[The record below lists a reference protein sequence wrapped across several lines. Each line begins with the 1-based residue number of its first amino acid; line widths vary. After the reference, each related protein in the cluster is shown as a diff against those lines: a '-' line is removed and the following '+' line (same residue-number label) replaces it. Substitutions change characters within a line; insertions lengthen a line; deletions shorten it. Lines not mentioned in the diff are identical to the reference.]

1 VTVTRRRT
9 IGGIVTPAASVSFI
23 RPEFDDFLY
32 APVGMERDEMPLTVL
47 SVLARLDLDPWK
59 EAAELSDL
67 PRDSATQRLASLIAR
82 LPGGPWTQTEARGI
96 AYRLIDLLPRRG
108 NPSVPLIEKAH
119 GIPRMAG
126 SPAAK
131 MLICAALAGIALISL
146 ARCEPSSGA
155 DVVVSQTIE
164 TYLIARIGSFRS

>member
-1 VTVTRRRT
+1 M
-9 IGGIVTPAASVSFI
+9 TPAASVSFC

-82 LPGGPWTQTEARGI
+82 LPGGRWTQKEARGI
-96 AYRLIDLLPRRG
+96 AHRLIDLLPRCR

-119 GIPRMAG
+119 GIPRMAV

-131 MLICAALAGIALISL
+131 MLICAALAGVALISL

-155 DVVVSQTIE
+155 DMVVSQTTE
-164 TYLIARIGSFRS
+164 TVPHPARGYFRDVIRD